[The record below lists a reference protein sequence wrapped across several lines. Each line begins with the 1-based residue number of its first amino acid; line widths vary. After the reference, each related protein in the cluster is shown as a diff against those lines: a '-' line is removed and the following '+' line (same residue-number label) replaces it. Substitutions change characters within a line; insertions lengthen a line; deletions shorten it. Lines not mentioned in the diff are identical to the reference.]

1 MNGTPDFVIFLGRFH
16 PLVVHLPI
24 GILMLAFVMELLSR
38 REKFKAIGEATAFVL
53 FWGSISAWLAVFLGL
68 MLSQSGGYNEGTLF
82 WHKWLGIFLAI
93 GSTVAWWIKRRKT
106 DASSLLGKAYLPI
119 LSVSMLF
126 LLIGGHNGGAL
137 THGSDYLVQYAPQ
150 PIRSLAGLGPR
161 VDDKPIVITDIN
173 KAKVFDELIHPMV
186 KQRCQSC
193 HNEDKMKG
201 DLRVDTREKF
211 LEGGESGPMFVA
223 GNLDESD
230 MFHRITLP
238 EEDDDH
244 MPPEGKRQLTEDQVA
259 IIGWWIE
266 QGAPMD
272 ETVAQLAVSDD
283 IREILESQFGPMDEA
298 AQGVFAL
305 QVPEANPDAIQ
316 SLAVRN
322 GRALPIAQEQNLL
335 QVSFAK
341 DSTPFA
347 NGDMDLLIP
356 LAEQV
361 TWLDLRNTSITD
373 FSTLAK
379 LPNLSRLHL
388 EQSAVQDDD
397 LSNLSGL
404 QHLEYL
410 NLYGTEISDA
420 GLAHLEGL
428 SSLKTLYL
436 WQSKVTEEGAEALVQ
451 KLPGLEINL
460 GWDKTIKAKTEVQA
474 QASKE
479 SQARD
484 SENS

>member
-16 PLVVHLPI
+16 PLVVHMPI
-24 GILMLAFVMELLSR
+24 GILSLAFVMELLSR
-38 REKFKAIGEATAFVL
+38 REKYKGIGEATSFVL
-53 FWGSISAWLAVFLGL
+53 FWGAVSAWGAVILGL
-68 MLSQSGGYNEGTLF
+68 MLSQSGGYNESTLF
-82 WHKWLGIFLAI
+82 WHKWLGILLAI
-93 GSTVAWWIKRRKT
+93 GSSVAWWIKRKKL
-106 DASSLLGKAYLPI
+106 DPSSAMNKAYLPLMV
-119 LSVSMLF
+119 LSMVF
-126 LLIGGHNGGAL
+126 LVFGGHNGGVL

-150 PIRSLAGLGPR
+150 PIRSIAGLGPR

-201 DLRVDTREKF
+201 ELRIDTREKF

-230 MFHRITLP
+230 MYHRITLP
-238 EEDDDH
+238 EEHDDH

-266 QGAPMD
+266 QGAPLD
-272 ETVAQLAVSDD
+272 ETVAQLSVSDEV
-283 IREILESQFGPMDEA
+283 REILERQFGPMDEA

-305 QVPEANPDAIQ
+305 EVPAADPEAIQ
-316 SLAVRN
+316 TLSGRN

-347 NGDMDLLIP
+347 NRDMNLLLP

-373 FSTLAK
+373 FSSLAQ

-388 EQSAVQDDD
+388 EQFSCQ
-397 LSNLSGL
+397 G
-404 QHLEYL
+404 
-410 NLYGTEISDA
+410 
-420 GLAHLEGL
+420 
-428 SSLKTLYL
+428 
-436 WQSKVTEEGAEALVQ
+436 
-451 KLPGLEINL
+451 
-460 GWDKTIKAKTEVQA
+460 
-474 QASKE
+474 
-479 SQARD
+479 
-484 SENS
+484 